1 MKIKMSSNIL
11 IVAFIWIIVAVM
23 CIVQIMILSKNPSF
37 LIIVAPIIILTFAGA
52 IVNSI
57 NFYMLYKDF
66 LTLKKDS
73 IIENCG
79 LIFKKKVLNLSDIK
93 NVKYYKNSMVFY
105 MMNGRKKRI
114 SLLFISK
121 SDEIVFYNFLTT
133 NSINIVT

>member
-79 LIFKKKVLNLSDIK
+79 LIFKKKALNLSDIK
-93 NVKYYKNSMVFY
+93 NVKYNKNSMIFY

>member
-1 MKIKMSSNIL
+1 MKIKMSSTIL
-11 IVAFIWIIVAVM
+11 IVALIWIIVAVM

-79 LIFKKKVLNLSDIK
+79 LVFKKKVLNLSDIK
-93 NVKYYKNSMVFY
+93 NVKYNKNSMIFY

>member
-1 MKIKMSSNIL
+1 MKIKMSSTIL

-66 LTLKKDS
+66 LTLKKDN

-79 LIFKKKVLNLSDIK
+79 LVFKKKVLNLSDIK
-93 NVKYYKNSMVFY
+93 NVKYNKNSMIFY

-121 SDEIVFYNFLTT
+121 SDEIVLYNFLTT

>member
-1 MKIKMSSNIL
+1 MKIKMSSTIL

-79 LIFKKKVLNLSDIK
+79 LVFKKKVLNLSDIK
-93 NVKYYKNSMVFY
+93 NVKYNKNSMIFY

>member
-1 MKIKMSSNIL
+1 
-11 IVAFIWIIVAVM
+11 
-23 CIVQIMILSKNPSF
+23 MILSKNPSF

-66 LTLKKDS
+66 LTLKNDS

-79 LIFKKKVLNLSDIK
+79 LIFKKKVLYLSDIK
-93 NVKYYKNSMVFY
+93 NAKYNKNSMVFY

-114 SLLFISK
+114 S
-121 SDEIVFYNFLTT
+121 
-133 NSINIVT
+133 